1 MSDDNPDHDIFKPID
16 LRLDIDHFKPDLML
30 PQKRNEKVYELYRM
44 LPPGKHKYFFTVG
57 REIRVA
63 KDQPQDQVQYS
74 DKKVKKPI
82 LDITKT
88 VLPSELGPDGKKRQT
103 PVGADSKKKQSMG
116 GGMTIKKKVEKEED
130 AEDDYYEMEIPKM
143 NVTENI
149 YLNKNLFEGD
159 HLYRMTCI
167 PRPGPKE
174 LGNRQFNR
182 TPWNFQLSCFRSYR
196 PDT

>member
-1 MSDDNPDHDIFKPID
+1 
-16 LRLDIDHFKPDLML
+16 
-30 PQKRNEKVYELYRM
+30 M